1 MESNLKKARREYKP
15 GTEFF
20 SATKN
25 IKTPIRVAIL
35 REALHEDRIS
45 EIKKLEHSSLTED
58 KERRKYLQS
67 LENDIVNSEGGV
79 IYCSETGNWAEKSN

>member
-1 MESNLKKARREYKP
+1 MESNLKKARREYP
-15 GTEFF
+15 INSQFY

-25 IKTPIRVAIL
+25 IKSPLKVAIL
-35 REALHEDRIS
+35 REAEHLDRIA
-45 EIKKLEHSSLTED
+45 EIKDKETT

>member
-20 SATKN
+20 STTKN

-45 EIKKLEHSSLTED
+45 EIKYTQD
-58 KERRKYLQS
+58 KERKKYLES

-79 IYCSETGNWAEKSN
+79 IYCSETGNWAEKIN

>member
-1 MESNLKKARREYKP
+1 MESNLKKARREYP
-15 GTEFF
+15 INSQFY

-25 IKTPIRVAIL
+25 IKSPLKVAIL
-35 REALHEDRIS
+35 REAIHEDRIS
-45 EIKKLEHSSLTED
+45 EIKTTED

-79 IYCSETGNWAEKSN
+79 IYCSETGNWAKKVILNN